1 MREERIAGTQT
12 RGGWAGRGPH
22 VERPQMLLW
31 GEGDPGAAPAAPLQS
46 PSFQGS
52 RASIGPPGGHTR
64 APGPLWHSATS
75 SHVWDQCYCLSASQA
90 PPPLICAGH
99 TFPTSW
105 IVSGIRPGPLS
116 IYPCRPRLAWGPS
129 GATLRTPPS
138 ADDRDG
144 GGSEKSSW
152 RRWHLHEVEEEQNA
166 RLLERWPHSGPR
178 PPRWAGPSPMGVGGA
193 GTPWPTPA
201 HTHPPAAAL
210 PTHRGWERA
219 PRPRG

>member
-1 MREERIAGTQT
+1 MGGEGRCCGGSGGRSFANRSTREERVAGTQR

-52 RASIGPPGGHTR
+52 WASIGPPGGHAQ
-64 APGPLWHSATS
+64 APGLLWHSATS

-116 IYPCRPRLAWGPS
+116 TYPCRLRLAC
-129 GATLRTPPS
+129 TLRTPWCGIS
-138 ADDRDG
+138 RRQR
-144 GGSEKSSW
+144 W
-152 RRWHLHEVEEEQNA
+152 REI
-166 RLLERWPHSGPR
+166 
-178 PPRWAGPSPMGVGGA
+178 
-193 GTPWPTPA
+193 
-201 HTHPPAAAL
+201 
-210 PTHRGWERA
+210 
-219 PRPRG
+219 